1 MIVNIILIMIML
13 NESFCL
19 NSGNQK
25 IMSKSYEK
33 LLPFVEPNIKEKEY
47 NAQIMLQS
55 DILTSNV
62 NINNMIILRNEL
74 LKPIQSPGETSLLPI
89 SINAKGRLEIA
100 ASVISTAIFLLTL
113 SIKWQETFNRDNIN
127 SSIQELQY
135 SNNETKYS
143 KDINQMDNGIKIMN
157 QKLNNNNIQLIPG
170 DKLQIVIKLFYNG
183 LEIDYNNKK
192 NDNVYE
198 IDTDTLL
205 DMDKIDFDKLDINLP
220 FPCLKDVI
228 KKMSVG
234 SKTKM
239 SIPSNLAFG
248 QSGLPPFVPGNVSI
262 LCEISLLKISL

>member
-1 MIVNIILIMIML
+1 MIVNIILIIMML

-33 LLPFVEPNIKEKEY
+33 LLPFAEPNIKENEY
-47 NAQIMLQS
+47 NSQIMLQS
-55 DILTSNV
+55 NL

-89 SINAKGRLEIA
+89 SINAKGRLEIV

-113 SIKWQETFNRDNIN
+113 SIKWQETFNRDSNIN
-127 SSIQELQY
+127 STIQELSY
-135 SNNETKYS
+135 FNNESKYS

-157 QKLNNNNIQLIPG
+157 QKLNKNNIQLIPG
-170 DKLQIVIKLFYNG
+170 DKLQIVIKLFFNG

-192 NDNVYE
+192 KNVYE
-198 IDTDTLL
+198 IDMDTLL

-220 FPCLKDVI
+220 FPCLKDI
-228 KKMSVG
+228 INNMSVG
-234 SKTKM
+234 SKTKL
-239 SIPSNLAFG
+239 SIPSDLAFG

-262 LCEISLLKISL
+262 LCEISLLKISF